1 MGYVAIIIAIF
12 FVELL
17 IKNKIEEQKENFQKP
32 ILGGKVL
39 LEKYHNS
46 GALLNLL
53 EKKRKVVAGISLFFS
68 LLMIVYFVCTLTTRG
83 NHMLKLGLS
92 FLLGG
97 AFSNTYD
104 RMKRKYVVDYMSFS
118 FGPPRIRNV
127 VYNIADFFIMIG
139 SLLFVISQL

>member
-1 MGYVAIIIAIF
+1 MGYVVIIIAIF
-12 FVELL
+12 FAELL

-127 VYNIADFFIMIG
+127 VYNISDFFIMIG
-139 SLLFVISQL
+139 ALLFVISQL

>member
-1 MGYVAIIIAIF
+1 MGYVVIIIAIF

-32 ILGGKVL
+32 VLGGRIL
-39 LEKYHNS
+39 LEKYHNK
-46 GALLNLL
+46 GAFLNLL
-53 EKKRKVVAGISLFFS
+53 EKKRKLVAGISLFFS
-68 LLMIVYFVCTLTTRG
+68 ALMILYFVGTLTKRG

-104 RMKRKYVVDYMSFS
+104 RMKRKYVVDYMSFHL
-118 FGPPRIRNV
+118 PRIRNV
-127 VYNIADFFIMIG
+127 VYNISDFFIMLG
-139 SLLFVISQL
+139 ALLFVISQL